1 MENKNSIILCYIG
14 GILMIFNPIGLMI
27 FDFTIY
33 DLTTLEQ
40 DYDSTEMI
48 NQLLRSVSLLISGFL
63 VIIGGIAVIYG
74 AFIIAKNRF
83 RLGKKFI
90 LVAVLINLIVSL
102 AFISLFSVLGVILAG
117 IANRL
122 LYESYKKPR

>member
-1 MENKNSIILCYIG
+1 MENKDSIILCYIG
-14 GILMIFNPIGLMI
+14 GILMIFNPIGLII

-33 DLTTLEQ
+33 DLIEQ
-40 DYDSTEMI
+40 DYGTEMI
-48 NQLLRSVSLLISGFL
+48 NQLLRSVFLLISGFL

-90 LVAVLINLIVSL
+90 FVAVLINLIVSL

-117 IANRL
+117 IANRS